1 MSTLRATL
9 SNRHATDDNY
19 MGAKV
24 GIIGCGRWGS
34 VHLKTLVQLKQEGLV
49 SEIHG
54 CDINPEKGIEFADL
68 LTTFSTDWQ
77 ELVNQEKLDVIAIV
91 TPAESHHKLAISL
104 LDYCTNLFI
113 EKPISLQETEAA
125 EILAK
130 TQELGGTLLVGHIL
144 RFHAGLL
151 KANELIDSG
160 TIGQLQSVDFSRIST
175 RKPSQNSNLFE
186 ALAIHGIDTACFCFG
201 ETEPSRL
208 SIDSRHSQTQKS
220 PDGVRI
226 CLEFPGTKE
235 ALIDVGWNGEKE
247 VRAITLT
254 GSKGTITVDTK
265 DSNSIL
271 ISTQNYHEQYNIED
285 ADLPLT
291 NEWKHT
297 LSQISVKSR
306 PSIYPGQGSIFRSMK
321 WMDKAKL
328 ESEKINY
335 TNGRPE

>member
-34 VHLKTLVQLKQEGLV
+34 VHIKTLAQLKQEGFV

-77 ELVNQEKLDVIAIV
+77 ELVNREKLDVIAIV

-130 TQELGGTLLVGHIL
+130 TQELGGTLL
-144 RFHAGLL
+144 A
-151 KANELIDSG
+151 
-160 TIGQLQSVDFSRIST
+160 
-175 RKPSQNSNLFE
+175 SN
-186 ALAIHGIDTACFCFG
+186 
-201 ETEPSRL
+201 
-208 SIDSRHSQTQKS
+208 K
-220 PDGVRI
+220 
-226 CLEFPGTKE
+226 
-235 ALIDVGWNGEKE
+235 
-247 VRAITLT
+247 
-254 GSKGTITVDTK
+254 
-265 DSNSIL
+265 
-271 ISTQNYHEQYNIED
+271 
-285 ADLPLT
+285 LT
-291 NEWKHT
+291 NVFISCSVCSIPSL
-297 LSQISVKSR
+297 LSRRQNPGLTSKYITKNIKRFRIRSV
-306 PSIYPGQGSIFRSMK
+306 G
-321 WMDKAKL
+321 
-328 ESEKINY
+328 
-335 TNGRPE
+335 

>member
-9 SNRHATDDNY
+9 SNRHATDDNN

-34 VHLKTLVQLKQEGLV
+34 VHLKTLAKLKQEGLV

-54 CDINPEKGIEFADL
+54 CDINPEKGVEFADL

-77 ELVNQEKLDVIAIV
+77 ELVTREKLDVIAIV

-113 EKPISLQETEAA
+113 EKPISLHENQAA
-125 EILAK
+125 EILGK

-151 KANELIDSG
+151 KANELVNSG
-160 TIGQLQSVDFSRIST
+160 AIGQLQSVDFSRITT
-175 RKPSQNSNLFE
+175 RKPPHNSNLFE

-208 SIDSRHSQTQKS
+208 SIDSLRSQTQKS

-247 VRAITLT
+247 VRTITLT
-254 GSKGTITVDTK
+254 GSKGAIIVDTK
-265 DSNSIL
+265 DNIAIH
-271 ISTQNYHEQYNIED
+271 ISTQNYQEQYNIED
-285 ADLPLT
+285 AELPLAM
-291 NEWKHT
+291 EWKHA
-297 LSQISVKSR
+297 LEQISSKAK
-306 PSIYPGQGSIFRSMK
+306 PSIYPASGSIYRSMK

-328 ESEKINY
+328 ESERINY
-335 TNGRPE
+335 TNGRQE

>member
-1 MSTLRATL
+1 
-9 SNRHATDDNY
+9 

-34 VHLKTLVQLKQEGLV
+34 VHLKTLVQLKQQGFV

-77 ELVNQEKLDVIAIV
+77 ELVNREKLDVIAIV
-91 TPAESHHKLAISL
+91 TPAESHHKLAIDL
-104 LDYCTNLFI
+104 LDHCTNLFI
-113 EKPISLQETEAA
+113 EKPISLQESEAG

-160 TIGQLQSVDFSRIST
+160 TIGQLQSVDFSRITT
-175 RKPSQNSNLFE
+175 RKPPHNSNLFD

-208 SIDSRHSQTQKS
+208 SIDSLRSKAQNS

-247 VRAITLT
+247 VREIMFT
-254 GSKGTITVDTK
+254 GSNGTITVDTK

-271 ISTQNYHEQYNIED
+271 ISTKDYQEQYTIED
-285 ADLPLT
+285 TELPLT
-291 NEWKHT
+291 TEWKHA
-297 LSQISVKSR
+297 LSRISTEAK
-306 PSIYPGQGSIFRSMK
+306 PSIYPAPGSIFRSMK
-321 WMDKAKL
+321 WTDKAKL
-328 ESEKINY
+328 ESERINY